1 MELAKQDKF
10 LEAVVFFPPR
20 PAYEEAERSDGRRIG
35 WAWGKG
41 GRLCSVLEK
50 YQQLIHRHAPSFIR
64 HVLEAFRQHTVTA
77 TQATHQL
84 GLSRS
89 RLYALATA
97 YNTARARQQPPLW
110 TPGASGGDHAA
121 AWPQPVVELLIKRLA
136 CSPSCPYSFAA
147 SEALRLHAFKLDRA
161 QVRRW
166 ALENKLAHAVPPK
179 RILAPVRRWQ
189 RAQIG
194 ELWQLD
200 ASPHRWFPHSKRSF
214 PMLNMLD
221 DCSRLFTGSKLYE
234 RELLL
239 AYFDFLPAAF
249 LAHGRPLQIYVD
261 YHSIFFTHDPDAL
274 TQLGWALKFYDISFL
289 YAPTPQAK
297 GKVEREHQFW
307 QGRLPAYFASER
319 ITEIEVANPHIHD
332 LRAHR
337 NAREVHRELRQT
349 PQRAWDQAR
358 KEKRSALRPAPRCP
372 WWDYVWSVRIA
383 IKVGSD
389 GRVPIGTQRLPIEK
403 PPETKVVLCLHP
415 SGHYSVL
422 AAPPDPKHKPA
433 LLFTNRPK

>member
-1 MELAKQDKF
+1 MGEDGTAREKTVGAHRVARNLW
-10 LEAVVFFPPR
+10 VF
-20 PAYEEAERSDGRRIG
+20 
-35 WAWGKG
+35 
-41 GRLCSVLEK
+41 EK
-50 YQQLIHRHAPSFIR
+50 HQQLIHRHAPAFIR
-64 HVLEAFRQHTVTA
+64 HVLERFRLHTLDTA
-77 TQATHQL
+77 QATDQL

-97 YNTARARQQPPLW
+97 YNTARARPPAPLW

-121 AWPQPVVELLIKRLA
+121 TWPQPVVELLKKRLA
-136 CSPSCPYSFAA
+136 CSPPCPYSFAA

-166 ALENKLAHAVPPK
+166 ALANHLAHAVPPK
-179 RILAPVRRWQ
+179 KVLAPVRRWQ
-189 RAQIG
+189 RAHIG

-200 ASPHRWFPHSKRSF
+200 ASPHRWFPHSKHSF

-221 DCSRLFTGSKLYE
+221 DCSRLFTGSKIYE

-239 AYFDFLPAAF
+239 SYFDFLPTAF

-274 TQLGWALKFYDISFL
+274 TQLGWALKFYDISFR

-297 GKVEREHQFW
+297 GKIERAHQYW
-307 QGRLPAYFASER
+307 QGRLPAYFASEK
-319 ITEIEVANPHIHD
+319 ITEIADANPQID
-332 LRAHR
+332 ALRAHR
-337 NAREVHRELRQT
+337 NQHEIHRELRRT

-358 KEKRSALRPAPRCP
+358 IEKRSVLRPAPRCA
-372 WWDYVWSVRIA
+372 WWDYVWSVRTL
-383 IKVGSD
+383 IKVGRD
-389 GRVPIGTQRLPIEK
+389 GRVPIGTQRLRIEK

-422 AAPPDPKHKPA
+422 AAPPDAKQKPV
-433 LLFTNRPK
+433 LLFTNLPK

>member
-1 MELAKQDKF
+1 MPDEKTGGADQVARILTAFEKQ
-10 LEAVVFFPPR
+10 L
-20 PAYEEAERSDGRRIG
+20 
-35 WAWGKG
+35 
-41 GRLCSVLEK
+41 
-50 YQQLIHRHAPSFIR
+50 QLIHRHAPPFIR
-64 HVLEAFRQHTVTA
+64 HVLEGFRRHTLDAV
-77 TQATHQL
+77 QAALQL

-89 RLYALATA
+89 RLYTLATA
-97 YNTARARQQPPLW
+97 YNTARARKQQPLW
-110 TPGASGGDHAA
+110 TPGASGGDHAP
-121 AWPQPVVELLIKRLA
+121 AWPQPVTDLLKKRLA
-136 CSPSCPYSFAA
+136 CSPPCPYSFAA
-147 SEALRLHAFKLDRA
+147 SEALRLHSFKLDRA

-166 ALENKLAHAVPPK
+166 AIENKLAHAVPPK
-179 RILAPVRRWQ
+179 KVLAAVRRWQ
-189 RAQIG
+189 RDQIG

-200 ASPHRWFPHSKRSF
+200 ASPHPWFPHSPLSF

-221 DCSRLFTGSKLYE
+221 DCSRLFTGSKIYE

-239 AYFDFLPAAF
+239 SYFDFLPAAF

-307 QGRLPAYFASER
+307 QGRLPAYFASEK
-319 ITEIEVANPHIHD
+319 ITQIAIANPHIHD
-332 LRAHR
+332 LRVHR
-337 NAREVHRELRQT
+337 NAHEIHRELRQT

-358 KEKRSALRPAPRCP
+358 KEKRSVVRPAPRCP
-372 WWDYVWSVRIA
+372 WWDYVWSVRTL

-389 GRVPIGTQRLPIEK
+389 GRVPIGTQRLRIEQ
-403 PPETKVVLCLHP
+403 PPKSKVVLCLHP
-415 SGHYSVL
+415 SGHHSVL
-422 AAPPDPKHKPA
+422 AAPPDPKQKPV